1 PPTTASASNRHPCH
15 PASPAPPP
23 AHQTLDLSPP
33 IRPPTDEIRA
43 LVLPLTQQN
52 PSWGHR
58 RLHGE
63 LAGLGHRVRADTIRR
78 ILLLPG
84 WVQHPAG
91 QTPGDEPSSALRPPG
106 CWPPTSSPSTPSRC
120 AASTYK
126 FVMEVPTRR
135 VHLLGMTAHPTAA
148 WTTPATRT
156 LLTDLGDQISAFR
169 LLIRDRDSKFTTS
182 FNAVFDSESITVI
195 KIPPRTPRA
204 NCYAQTVHRQRP
216 R

>member
-1 PPTTASASNRHPCH
+1 
-15 PASPAPPP
+15 
-23 AHQTLDLSPP
+23 
-33 IRPPTDEIRA
+33 
-43 LVLPLTQQN
+43 
-52 PSWGHR
+52 
-58 RLHGE
+58 
-63 LAGLGHRVRADTIRR
+63 
-78 ILLLPG
+78 
-84 WVQHPAG
+84 
-91 QTPGDEPSSALRPPG
+91 
-106 CWPPTSSPSTPSRC
+106 
-120 AASTYK
+120 
-126 FVMEVPTRR
+126 MEVPTRR